1 MKNIENKI
9 YALKDGDHPG
19 IYMSWLDFY
28 PEAEKLELFYS
39 KSFEYQESLIEEPA
53 TVLGSLRWAIL
64 HAKEYLGDA
73 NAQIY
78 GEYPCSADFYET
90 EEEEKLPFD
99 NEEEDW
105 DFLEDDEEDLFE
117 DDTYTSC
124 VLPTSRA
131 PEELK
136 EQEKQIR
143 KALDLDEKY
152 CFGSPWLDMILAME
166 EGNLSSVTGDEFGN
180 KMGFVGRYFPPV
192 LYYRILYAV
201 LEPKKFID
209 EYFQQKRLLSSDAD
223 WESPEEV
230 QKSILYEFTSS
241 EEYKTLSAIFY
252 DENDMTSLDLAEVK
266 YRCCA
271 AAKNYRNTWVAL
283 NSKTVDTMK
292 AFLESGKHT
301 LLDVYVELTE
311 NGIYKKELHDV
322 SGPFYNPDLEREN
335 AVKTEDMTLEEIVL
349 QTKKISTALKEHI
362 VGQDGAIDKF
372 EEAFFHGTKNP
383 QNRKGPRNVFLF
395 AGPSGVGKTYMAETF
410 AKTLDLPYKRFD
422 MSSFANR
429 DSLEE
434 LEGISTFWKSAKP
447 GTITSYVAANPKCV
461 ILFDEIEKAAS
472 EVVRMFLQIL
482 DEGVCFDRYY
492 DRNIDFHNCILIFTT
507 NAGRQLYQEAQSED
521 LSQLSNKVIIDALE
535 KDVKSDTNVPYFPP
549 ELISRFSSNT
559 IIMFN
564 HLGADAIRKVIQK
577 DVDQQIQA
585 TKEKYGIDVSKGKDI
600 LAATVQYAI
609 GGKQDARNA
618 SKISGKLLDK
628 ELYELFMLVEEKV
641 GLNNACVPKKV
652 EFQCDFKH
660 ATQEIRDFYSGER
673 NGMILVFARDM
684 FGENKEKVFL
694 KNHVEVCFISDRDEY
709 MKMMAKNNVLFSVI
723 DFNFGR
729 SAREKSLDISNVQS
743 AGSKLFFETRKE
755 NASLPIYLLLDESQY
770 DYSEREKHNLLSF
783 GAKGFLDSRNFYKE
797 LQRCYS
803 DICCIRAVDTLSV
816 RHQVLT
822 YETRKKLDFKNK
834 KAKIIFYN
842 LKFEMAIEAEDKN
855 ALITDEIKPDKKWS
869 DIFVSSDVREEL
881 QFFIQYLRNPN
892 EFRQKGVR
900 PPKGALMYGP
910 PGTGKTSLAKVVATE
925 SDVNF
930 LSVSADELIS
940 GGAAKVHEVFR
951 IARKYAPAV
960 LFIDELDAVGSHRN
974 MIGFNPALNALL
986 VEIDGFANMDEKPV
1000 FVMAAT
1006 NLQGNIDEALVR
1018 RFDRTFCVDLP
1029 KKEGRQWILEKLINA
1044 HENLFHISAQEVENL
1059 IERSVGMSPAKLE
1072 NIVEAAL
1079 REGIRS
1085 NAIVDDEMLDAVFEK
1100 CRYGEE
1106 NTKDSEKEVRHTAYH
1121 EAGHALIHLHYGNV
1135 PDYMSVVAR
1144 ENFNGYV
1151 KPEKVGEHPSK
1162 EKLLQIICMSLGG
1175 RAAEQ
1180 EAGYGLTPGASGDLQ
1195 QATDLAKQM
1204 VCLYGMYEQE
1214 VGLAVISEEEL
1225 LHFEKARLVINRILS
1240 EQLQQARQ
1248 IIRNEREM
1256 LDTLVQKVLSSKKK
1270 YLTKKELEEIY
1281 HAKDTEKQTIRRE
1294 DVSSL

>member
-422 MSSFANR
+422 MSGFANR

-434 LEGISTFWKSAKP
+434 LEGISTFWKSA
-447 GTITSYVAANPKCV
+447 
-461 ILFDEIEKAAS
+461 
-472 EVVRMFLQIL
+472 
-482 DEGVCFDRYY
+482 
-492 DRNIDFHNCILIFTT
+492 
-507 NAGRQLYQEAQSED
+507 
-521 LSQLSNKVIIDALE
+521 
-535 KDVKSDTNVPYFPP
+535 
-549 ELISRFSSNT
+549 
-559 IIMFN
+559 
-564 HLGADAIRKVIQK
+564 
-577 DVDQQIQA
+577 
-585 TKEKYGIDVSKGKDI
+585 
-600 LAATVQYAI
+600 
-609 GGKQDARNA
+609 
-618 SKISGKLLDK
+618 
-628 ELYELFMLVEEKV
+628 
-641 GLNNACVPKKV
+641 
-652 EFQCDFKH
+652 
-660 ATQEIRDFYSGER
+660 
-673 NGMILVFARDM
+673 
-684 FGENKEKVFL
+684 
-694 KNHVEVCFISDRDEY
+694 
-709 MKMMAKNNVLFSVI
+709 
-723 DFNFGR
+723 
-729 SAREKSLDISNVQS
+729 
-743 AGSKLFFETRKE
+743 
-755 NASLPIYLLLDESQY
+755 
-770 DYSEREKHNLLSF
+770 
-783 GAKGFLDSRNFYKE
+783 
-797 LQRCYS
+797 
-803 DICCIRAVDTLSV
+803 
-816 RHQVLT
+816 
-822 YETRKKLDFKNK
+822 
-834 KAKIIFYN
+834 
-842 LKFEMAIEAEDKN
+842 
-855 ALITDEIKPDKKWS
+855 
-869 DIFVSSDVREEL
+869 
-881 QFFIQYLRNPN
+881 
-892 EFRQKGVR
+892 
-900 PPKGALMYGP
+900 
-910 PGTGKTSLAKVVATE
+910 
-925 SDVNF
+925 
-930 LSVSADELIS
+930 
-940 GGAAKVHEVFR
+940 
-951 IARKYAPAV
+951 
-960 LFIDELDAVGSHRN
+960 
-974 MIGFNPALNALL
+974 
-986 VEIDGFANMDEKPV
+986 
-1000 FVMAAT
+1000 
-1006 NLQGNIDEALVR
+1006 
-1018 RFDRTFCVDLP
+1018 
-1029 KKEGRQWILEKLINA
+1029 
-1044 HENLFHISAQEVENL
+1044 
-1059 IERSVGMSPAKLE
+1059 
-1072 NIVEAAL
+1072 
-1079 REGIRS
+1079 
-1085 NAIVDDEMLDAVFEK
+1085 
-1100 CRYGEE
+1100 
-1106 NTKDSEKEVRHTAYH
+1106 
-1121 EAGHALIHLHYGNV
+1121 
-1135 PDYMSVVAR
+1135 
-1144 ENFNGYV
+1144 
-1151 KPEKVGEHPSK
+1151 
-1162 EKLLQIICMSLGG
+1162 
-1175 RAAEQ
+1175 
-1180 EAGYGLTPGASGDLQ
+1180 
-1195 QATDLAKQM
+1195 
-1204 VCLYGMYEQE
+1204 
-1214 VGLAVISEEEL
+1214 
-1225 LHFEKARLVINRILS
+1225 
-1240 EQLQQARQ
+1240 
-1248 IIRNEREM
+1248 
-1256 LDTLVQKVLSSKKK
+1256 
-1270 YLTKKELEEIY
+1270 
-1281 HAKDTEKQTIRRE
+1281 
-1294 DVSSL
+1294 